1 MTDSTGSTEVSGWAV
16 GWTVFAATM
25 MIIAGAL
32 HAMVGLVAIID
43 DEFYVVTRRYVFEL
57 DSTGWGWIHLILGI
71 GVAVAGVYLY
81 TGSVAARTVGVVLAG
96 LSLLAGFA
104 WMPYFPVWGIT
115 LVAIATAVIWALTA
129 HGRDIVERT

>member
-1 MTDSTGSTEVSGWAV
+1 MADSTGSDEVSGWAD

-43 DEFYVVTRRYVFEL
+43 DEFYVVTRKYVFEL

-71 GVAVAGVYLY
+71 IVAVAGVYLY
-81 TGSVAARTVGVVLAG
+81 TGAVAARAVGVVLAG

-104 WMPYFPVWGIT
+104 WMPYFPMWGIT
-115 LVAIATAVIWALTA
+115 LVAIAIAVIWALTA